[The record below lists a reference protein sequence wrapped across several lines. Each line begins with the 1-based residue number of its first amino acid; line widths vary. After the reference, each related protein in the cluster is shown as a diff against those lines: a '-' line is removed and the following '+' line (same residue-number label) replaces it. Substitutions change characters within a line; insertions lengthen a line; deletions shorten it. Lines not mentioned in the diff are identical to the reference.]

1 MKDRFL
7 KIFFILF
14 LTCLFGCSSAGP
26 QEPFR
31 GITQEEAVTMME
43 GDCTVID
50 VRTPSEY
57 AQGHIPNAINL
68 PVETIEETAPKEL
81 PDKERLLL
89 LYCRTGVRSKQAAGI
104 LAKLGYTN
112 VCEFGGIADWKGD
125 IVTDFHYTDEPECNL
140 IVEVNG
146 TQLSAVLADN
156 EAGNELKKRLT
167 EEKEIELHLSEYGSF
182 EKVGP
187 LPWPLPTEDERI
199 TSEVGDIFLYQG
211 DQITIF
217 YGQNTW
223 SYTRLG
229 HILGMTQNELK
240 EIFGVGDVTVK
251 LFLDWLDY

>member
-1 MKDRFL
+1 MKH
-7 KIFFILF
+7 KIIYVLCLLF
-14 LTCLFGCSSAGP
+14 LVCLFGCREKEKTS
-26 QEPFR
+26 FR
-31 GITQEEAVTMME
+31 SISQEEAMRIME
-43 GDCTVID
+43 EEECTVVD

-57 AQGHIPNAINL
+57 AEGHVPNAVNL
-68 PVETIEETAPKEL
+68 PVETIEEMAPKEL
-81 PDKERLLL
+81 ADKERLLL

-104 LAKLGYTN
+104 LTELGYTN

-146 TQLSAVLADN
+146 TQLSAVIAKN
-156 EAGNELKKRLT
+156 EAGEELKRKLT
-167 EEKEIELHLSEYGSF
+167 EEKEIEVRLSEYGSF

-187 LPWPLPTEDERI
+187 LPWSLPTEDERI

-240 EIFGVGDVTVK
+240 EIFGAGDVTVK